1 MTRVVLFILIATINF
16 MLVFLTLGCGASVET
31 SIESQES
38 LLPLEDEI
46 NSLNFEILQEQ
57 KNLQIY
63 KQRINELN
71 SKLNFQAK
79 NNYSSQV
86 NDIRGLIGDL
96 SAEMNLYSTLEI
108 GILTQADEILKDQS
122 SQAQVLKDQLDLN
135 IRALGDQIKSTQEN
149 LVFWQF
155 NNSYLPEKMIHIEE
169 LEILLKSLQDQI
181 EELKQQRLSVS
192 SWVLENSRSLQSD
205 KRNALDNLVQNR
217 EEAQTEWL
225 GLNQELSQIQERQ
238 RNQNASQLSFRF
250 EMTQI
255 QNQYNQQL
263 DKLKKLEESLKVK
276 KESLKLSK

>member
-1 MTRVVLFILIATINF
+1 